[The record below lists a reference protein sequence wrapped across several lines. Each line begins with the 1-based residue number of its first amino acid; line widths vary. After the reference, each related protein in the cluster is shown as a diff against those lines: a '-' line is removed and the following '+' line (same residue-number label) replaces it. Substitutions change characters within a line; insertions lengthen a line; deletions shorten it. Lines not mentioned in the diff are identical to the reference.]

1 MYSCGL
7 KDRQD
12 GSNVKE
18 CKRNGRAGPIV
29 TLKCM
34 EKAMANH
41 VMGAVASKKHHFF
54 AIDGVSIRQD
64 LDGRFCLN
72 DLHRAAGGE
81 DRHSPNR
88 WYRSGMAAELISV
101 LTPDLAFA
109 PVEVIRGGSN
119 PGTFVCKELVYAY
132 AMWISAAFNLKVI
145 RTFDALQ
152 TAGAATF
159 NTDRIQAGVILLESA
174 AKMLNLSN
182 SSKLGAYQKLQQV
195 AGLPDLMP
203 SYAIDAPAGAQDG
216 SSRPTISLSA
226 LLKANNIRMTANQA
240 SGPASWRHNRLY
252 NGVCD
257 LSGNAWEVP
266 YGVRFMYGE
275 VQVLENAA
283 VNSSLADYDNW
294 KAIDVTTGALI
305 TPTYTGTIAGGNYV
319 ATTANSVRV
328 GHNSLPSIFPYNN
341 NFQDMGVT
349 HGTISAAALNV
360 LRQYGLFVTY
370 SSLQKGEFS
379 YGTGGINIPVR
390 GGDYKM
396 TATTGNNS
404 PGLFALNGRVTRDT
418 TFANLYAGR
427 PCFYS

>member
-7 KDRQD
+7 KDRRYS
-12 GSNVKE
+12 SNVKE
-18 CKRNGRAGPIV
+18 CKRSGRAGPIV

-41 VMGAVASKKHHFF
+41 VMGAAASKKHHFF

-216 SSRPTISLSA
+216 SSRPTLSLSA

-240 SGPASWRHNRLY
+240 YHLMAGYGIVEQKERFSRTGI
-252 NGVCD
+252 NGVKRFWSVTARGC
-257 LSGNAWEVP
+257 L
-266 YGVRFMYGE
+266 YGKNITSPANPRETQPHFFESKFPELLKLIG
-275 VQVLENAA
+275 
-283 VNSSLADYDNW
+283 
-294 KAIDVTTGALI
+294 IVT
-305 TPTYTGTIAGGNYV
+305 
-319 ATTANSVRV
+319 
-328 GHNSLPSIFPYNN
+328 
-341 NFQDMGVT
+341 Q
-349 HGTISAAALNV
+349 
-360 LRQYGLFVTY
+360 
-370 SSLQKGEFS
+370 
-379 YGTGGINIPVR
+379 
-390 GGDYKM
+390 
-396 TATTGNNS
+396 
-404 PGLFALNGRVTRDT
+404 
-418 TFANLYAGR
+418 
-427 PCFYS
+427 